1 MAKKENCST
10 CHDRGFIEYEH
21 GLICEHCP
29 ENCAASIALKKRMFP
44 EVPDSGE
51 PGSSEPDDAD
61 QRDNLGS
68 TDTGSDKRPAGS
80 DKGEAAGDRQSK
92 GKKAKK
98 KVRSRVKPILPPT
111 GKKSTI
117 SRPPRVP

>member
-29 ENCAASIALKKRMFP
+29 EQCPASIALKKRMFP
-44 EVPDSGE
+44 DTNYQDGNEVFKQI
-51 PGSSEPDDAD
+51 DA
-61 QRDNLGS
+61 GAI
-68 TDTGSDKRPAGS
+68 TGGDKGTAGS
-80 DKGEAAGDRQSK
+80 DTGEAAGDRQPE
-92 GKKAKK
+92 GKEAKK
-98 KVRSRVKPILPPT
+98 KVRKGTKSVLSSTR
-111 GKKSTI
+111 KKSTV